1 MEGKCFFCLFLVF
14 HGASERGRKELG
26 TVRLLCFGGGGRGFR
41 KVWCAKTLPPP
52 PKKDVIYENCT
63 APLAI
68 AIFKMHPPPLLQPL
82 LDQVSSSILGR

>member
-1 MEGKCFFCLFLVF
+1 MFFFFLVF

-26 TVRLLCFGGGGRGFR
+26 TVRLLCFGGGGFR

-68 AIFKMHPPPLLQPL
+68 AIFKMHPPPPAPSTPSRPSLLFHPWAL
-82 LDQVSSSILGR
+82 IS